1 MVEICWKYE
10 ATITQSHGIVIV
22 PKIAQPYCL
31 HTYVYHHNNYEHT
44 HNDSVKYQKCNF
56 SVSRYIVAKGFLI

>member
-10 ATITQSHGIVIV
+10 ATITQSHAIVIV

-31 HTYVYHHNNYEHT
+31 YTYVYHHNNYEHT
-44 HNDSVKYQKCNF
+44 HNDR
-56 SVSRYIVAKGFLI
+56 VSNIKNAMNIIFQYLGTLCLI